1 MTSNAHKI
9 TIAPLGIFDLKN
21 QNKYFNGWPT
31 LGANGKTIVM
41 AFPVEG
47 WSGSAAVI
55 INQAGRGLLEARVI
69 GNADAKKAKEQA
81 LAALSLDEDG
91 SSWENIG
98 INDPVVFD
106 LQKKYHYLRPSL
118 FNSPYEAAAAFIIGH
133 RITIL
138 QGRKIRE
145 GIAKDLGDEIKVEGE
160 SFYAFPGPQ
169 KLLSIESYKG
179 LNATKIERLKSVAK
193 AAMEG
198 MLDREYL
205 RSLSEEEALSKLEA
219 LPGIGPFFSQGILYR
234 GVGIKDGFTYDDMTF
249 HAIKIAYGLPKD
261 ATQEDILAIAEKWH
275 PYRMWV
281 IVMLHIWLRETNNFP
296 KRTFAK
302 R

>member
-1 MTSNAHKI
+1 MPKNNTPSQFS
-9 TIAPLGIFDLKN
+9 PLGEFDLKYQN
-21 QNKYFNGWPT
+21 QFFNGWPI
-31 LGANGKTIVM
+31 LNSDSKTVVM

-47 WSGSAAVI
+47 WSGSAAVTL
-55 INQAGRGLLEARVI
+55 NQATDGSLDISVYGEADVS
-69 GNADAKKAKEQA
+69 KAKAQA

-91 SSWENIG
+91 SDWKNVGEK
-98 INDPVVFD
+98 DAVVLG

-133 RITIL
+133 RITIV

-145 GIAKDLGDEIKVEGE
+145 NIAKDFGDEIAVDGE
-160 SFYAFPGPQ
+160 LFYAFPSPQ
-169 KLLSIESYKG
+169 KLMTIESYKG
-179 LNATKIERLKSVAK
+179 LNETKIDRLKAVAQ
-193 AAMEG
+193 AAIDG
-198 MLDREYL
+198 MLDRSYL
-205 RSLSEEEALSKLEA
+205 KSLNEEEALTKLET

-234 GVGIKDGFTYDDMTF
+234 GVGIKDGFTEDDMTF
-249 HAIKIAYGLPKD
+249 HAIKTAYGLPKD
-261 ATQEDILAIAEKWH
+261 VSKKELLAIAEKWR

-296 KRTFAK
+296 KRTFSK